1 MNPRKPFLF
10 SLLAVVLVIAGF
22 AADTTFVGTISDD
35 MCGRKHTMMPGKPDA
50 ECVRECVKAG
60 SGYALVTADKVYKL
74 KGEAAQL
81 DKLAG
86 AKAKITGSLSGDTI
100 AVVSVAP
107 AK

>member
-1 MNPRKPFLF
+1 MNFRKPLLF
-10 SLLAVVLVIAGF
+10 SLLMVVLVMAGF

-35 MCGRKHTMMPGKPDA
+35 MCGRKHTMMPGKSDT

-60 SGYALVTADKVYKL
+60 SSYALVTADKVYKL
-74 KGEAAQL
+74 QGQPAQL

-100 AVVSVAP
+100 KVVSVAP